1 MSRRKEKI
9 DLGAGINETE
19 IRKSGG
25 KSMKHKGTS
34 KKKSIKFVNI

>member
-25 KSMKHKGTS
+25 KSMKHKGTN
-34 KKKSIKFVNI
+34 KKNQ